1 MDEQKLP
8 QQRILFI
15 VNPISGTRHRSS
27 RCSAIEDLI
36 DKDKFRYKIIE
47 TEHAGQG
54 HKLAK
59 AALEEG
65 VDVVVAVGGDGTVN
79 EVASALVGSG
89 VSFGIIPTGSG
100 NGLARHLKIPVS
112 LKRALKIINAGK
124 TIPMDTATLNGKPF
138 VNIAGVGFDAF
149 VAKKFS
155 RAPKRG
161 FLSYAKISF
170 SEYFT
175 YKPRKYRM
183 IIDGQEVI
191 RRALLISFAN
201 SNQFGNNTSIDPSAE
216 LDDGFIDVCIVKKIP
231 FGRMIMIPPMLF
243 IPGFDKSRYVEV
255 IKAKEVKLKRKRGK
269 IVHLDGDPVKMG
281 KEMEMKIIP
290 LSLNVIVP

>member
-15 VNPISGTRHRSS
+15 VNPVSGTRHSNS
-27 RCSAIEDLI
+27 RCTAIEDLI

-47 TEHAGQG
+47 TEFAGHG
-54 HKLAK
+54 KELALK
-59 AALEEG
+59 AIEEG

-79 EVASALVGSG
+79 EVASALVGTDTRL
-89 VSFGIIPTGSG
+89 GIVPTGSG
-100 NGLARHLKIPVS
+100 NGLARHLKIPGS
-112 LKRALKIINAGK
+112 LKRSLRIINTGK
-124 TIPMDTATLNGKPF
+124 SIPIDTATINGLPF

-161 FLSYAKISF
+161 FLSYLKITF

-175 YKPRKYRM
+175 YKPKKYRM
-183 IIDGQEVI
+183 VIDGHEVV
-191 RRALLISFAN
+191 RRALLVSFAN
-201 SNQFGNNTSIDPSAE
+201 SNQFGNNTSIDPAAE

-231 FGRMIMIPPMLF
+231 LRKMIMIPPMLF
-243 IPGFDKSRYVEV
+243 LPRFDKSRYVEV

-269 IVHLDGDPVKMG
+269 TIHLDGDPHKMG

-290 LSLNVIVP
+290 LSLKVIVP